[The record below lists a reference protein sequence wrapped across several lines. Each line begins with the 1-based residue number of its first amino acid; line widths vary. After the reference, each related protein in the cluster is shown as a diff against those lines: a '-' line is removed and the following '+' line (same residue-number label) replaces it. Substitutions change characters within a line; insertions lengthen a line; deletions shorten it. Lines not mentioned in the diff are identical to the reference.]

1 MPVAEAPI
9 QTTVESTQGSGDAGS
24 GFFVGTEPA
33 QPRRQ
38 VDWDGANSPTA
49 KQQVQLVEQ
58 HQPQAGVTYYTEE
71 DLNKARQEEKNKLY
85 ARVNDMDVELKLVR
99 KEREEREAAEKA
111 AVEAAAAEARKQE
124 EEALSAKQLVE
135 KVREETAAQIAQL
148 QAERNTERAVFD
160 KEREFVRI
168 SEYQRSRLNEESN
181 NIMPQ
186 LLDFVSGSTEAEI
199 EASIER
205 AKAKTAEIV
214 GQVQQVAVQ
223 SRQEQIGVS
232 PTAAPPV
239 GPMENQLNTQSLTSA
254 DIAGMDMETYKQHRA
269 ALLPATRNAYQGRF

>member
-1 MPVAEAPI
+1 MPVETQA
-9 QTTVESTQGSGDAGS
+9 TVESNQGQGDTGN
-24 GFFVGTEPA
+24 GFLVGTEAP

-38 VDWDGANSPTA
+38 VDWDGANAPTTG
-49 KQQVQLVEQ
+49 QQVQFAE
-58 HQPQAGVTYYTEE
+58 PQQQTPVYYTEE
-71 DLNKARQEEKNKLY
+71 DINRARQEEKNKLY
-85 ARVNDMDVELKLVR
+85 ARVNDMDAELKLVR

-111 AVEAAAAEARKQE
+111 AIEAAAAEAKKQE
-124 EEALSAKQLVE
+124 ALTARQLVE
-135 KVREETAAQIAQL
+135 KVREETATQLAQIQKD
-148 QAERNTERAVFD
+148 RDTERAIFD
-160 KEREFVRI
+160 KEREFTRLQ
-168 SEYQRSRLNEESN
+168 EYQRNRLNEETN

-186 LLDFVSGSTEAEI
+186 LYDFVSGSTEAEI

-239 GPMENQLNTQSLTSA
+239 GPMESQMNYQSVSQQDVAT
-254 DIAGMDMETYKQHRA
+254 MDMETYKQNRT
-269 ALLPATRNAYQGRF
+269 ALLAAARNSYNGSF